1 MNDPAVKPILDVFA
15 DRPKWRNLLNRFE
28 EVLKINIWL
37 MDAMGQVLISPW
49 QEEGKMRFGGQF
61 LDSTFGSINDEKI
74 GLLALFEQKE
84 GHLEASNPFDF
95 RLLAIPLHVPET
107 KNSLHIVI
115 GPVILGAKWSDEKYS
130 NLNNQL
136 KLAGEDFLPDLHAVP
151 VLSEPDI
158 LELDF
163 EKQKLENLQSSE
175 KDFMPR
181 EIADAAKELYAS
193 IQKDE
198 LLITILDEAIHVS
211 KSEGGSIMMV
221 DEAKKELV
229 IRVSRGLQNKKNVLQ
244 ARVKIGEGIS
254 GTAALEN
261 NPIFIN
267 GTSGE
272 DHPRLRHLLKRPEIK
287 RSIVIPL
294 AVNGKVVGVLNLYT
308 KSEEGGEQNTLPEI
322 NQLSSFIATALH
334 SI

>member
-1 MNDPAVKPILDVFA
+1 
-15 DRPKWRNLLNRFE
+15 
-28 EVLKINIWL
+28 
-37 MDAMGQVLISPW
+37 
-49 QEEGKMRFGGQF
+49 MRFGGQF

-151 VLSEPDI
+151 VLSEPAARAVLNLLSEVIKDI